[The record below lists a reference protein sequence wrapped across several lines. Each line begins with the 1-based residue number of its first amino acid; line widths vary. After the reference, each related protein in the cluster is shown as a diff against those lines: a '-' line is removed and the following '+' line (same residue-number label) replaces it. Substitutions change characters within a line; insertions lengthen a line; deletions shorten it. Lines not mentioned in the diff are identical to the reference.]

1 MAVGTFQTSTRT
13 QAMKPALMTPDTLDN
28 TNADPDTRAIWIK
41 LARKIMVPI
50 RCIYLATP
58 PKLCEHNDAVRA
70 LGGALMNPEQ
80 RTMLPRVAFAGF
92 ASRFREPLLTEGF
105 AEIIKIEFKVSVNQD
120 SMSAS
125 GHQSRA
131 EIAI

>member
-1 MAVGTFQTSTRT
+1 
-13 QAMKPALMTPDTLDN
+13 MTTHTLDN

-41 LARKIMVPI
+41 LARILGVPI
-50 RCIYLATP
+50 RCVYLAAP

-92 ASRFREPLLTEGF
+92 ASRFREPVLKEGF
-105 AEIIKIEFKVSVNQD
+105 EEIIKVDFKVSVTLH
-120 SMSAS
+120 SMSME
-125 GHQSRA
+125 GKRQWQGWLFEDMHR
-131 EIAI
+131 